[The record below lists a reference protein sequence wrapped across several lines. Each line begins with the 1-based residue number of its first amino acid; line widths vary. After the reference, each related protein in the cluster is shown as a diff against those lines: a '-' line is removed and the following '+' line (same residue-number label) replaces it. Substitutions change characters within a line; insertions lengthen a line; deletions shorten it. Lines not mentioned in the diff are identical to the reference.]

1 MENDVPA
8 LRSLERTEPRLRHL
22 TEASAIRRIVI
33 VGGGTAGWMV
43 AAALARFVGGSG
55 RRIVL
60 VESEA
65 IGTVGVGEGTIPPFL
80 EFNHQLGLDEAD
92 YLRATH
98 ATYKLGIEFVGWT
111 QEGQRYFHQFGPIGR
126 PLNGLSLHQL
136 WLKYRD
142 RASVGSLDAYSM
154 SGVAAAKHRFAH
166 SANDPASPL
175 SQLAYAFHFDASAY
189 GHYLRGHAERQGA
202 ERIEGR
208 IVEVERDS
216 ETGYV
221 TALKLDD
228 DRRVRGDLF
237 IDCSGFR
244 SLLLGDALGV
254 KFEDWSHWLPCDRA
268 LAVPSEREGPLLP
281 FTRST
286 AHPAGW
292 QWRIPLQ
299 HRTGNG
305 HVYCSAHMSDD
316 EAGRILLDTLDSK
329 PIAEPRLIKF
339 KAGRRS
345 KSWDKNVVAIGLSA
359 GFLEPLESTSIHLI
373 QHSVQKLLSLFP
385 GRGINPVERDE
396 FNRAMVKSYEPVRD
410 FIILHYHATRRTG
423 AFWDHVRTMDLPDT
437 LKHKFDLFREHGRVF
452 RYDDELFDVPSWVAV
467 MLGQGITPSH
477 VDPLTDAMPEAEVLR
492 ALAEQ
497 RSGYEQT
504 ALRLPLASDY
514 IERMLAAK
522 N

>member
-1 MENDVPA
+1 MSGN
-8 LRSLERTEPRLRHL
+8 
-22 TEASAIRRIVI
+22 ASIRRIVI

-43 AAALARFVGGSG
+43 AAALARFVGGNG

-65 IGTVGVGEGTIPPFL
+65 IGTVGVGEGTIPPIL
-80 EFNHQLGLDEAD
+80 EFNHQLGLDEAE

-98 ATYKLGIEFVGWT
+98 ATYKLGIDFVGWGG
-111 QEGQRYFHQFGPIGR
+111 EGQRYFHQFGHIGR

-142 RASVGSLDAYSM
+142 RPSVGPLDAYSM
-154 SGVAAAKHRFAH
+154 SGAAAAKLRFAH
-166 SANDPASPL
+166 SARDPDDPL
-175 SQLAYAFHFDASAY
+175 SQLAYAFHFDAAAY
-189 GHYLRGHAERQGA
+189 GRFLRGHAEKLGA

-208 IVEVERDS
+208 IVAVEQDS

-244 SLLLGDALGV
+244 SLLLGDTLGV
-254 KFEDWSHWLPCDRA
+254 TFEDWSHWLPCDRA
-268 LAVPSEREGPLLP
+268 IAVPSERNDPILP
-281 FTRST
+281 YTRAT

-305 HVYCSAHMSDD
+305 HVYCSDHMSDD
-316 EAGRILLDTLDSK
+316 EAGRILLETLDSK
-329 PIAEPRLIKF
+329 PIAEPRLLKF

-345 KSWDKNVVAIGLSA
+345 KSWEKNVIAVGLSA

-373 QHSVQKLLSLFP
+373 QHAVQKLLALFP
-385 GRGINPVERDE
+385 GRGISPVEQDE
-396 FNRAMVKSYEPVRD
+396 FNRAMVNSYEPVRD
-410 FIILHYHATRRTG
+410 FIILHYHATQRTG
-423 AFWDHVRTMDLPDT
+423 SFWDHVRSMDVPDT
-437 LKHKFDLFREHGRVF
+437 LKHKIELFREHGRVF
-452 RYDDELFDVPSWVAV
+452 RYNNELFDVPSWVAV
-467 MLGQGITPSH
+467 MLGQGILPTNI
-477 VDPLTDAMPEAEVLR
+477 DPLADAMPEAEVLR
-492 ALAEQ
+492 AMAEQ

-504 ALRLPLASDY
+504 ALKLPMAGDY
-514 IERMLAAK
+514 IERMIAT
-522 N
+522 

>member
-1 MENDVPA
+1 MSGD
-8 LRSLERTEPRLRHL
+8 
-22 TEASAIRRIVI
+22 ASIRRIVI

-43 AAALARFVGGSG
+43 AAALARFVGGNG

-65 IGTVGVGEGTIPPFL
+65 IGTVGVGEGTIPPIL
-80 EFNHQLGLDEAD
+80 EFNHQLGLDEAE

-98 ATYKLGIEFVGWT
+98 ATYKLGIEFVGWAE
-111 QEGQRYFHQFGPIGR
+111 EGQRYFHQFGEIGR

-142 RASVGSLDAYSM
+142 RPSVGPLDAYSM
-154 SGVAAAKHRFAH
+154 SGAAAAKRRFAH
-166 SANDPASPL
+166 SARDPNDPL
-175 SQLAYAFHFDASAY
+175 SQLAYAFHFDAAAY
-189 GHYLRGHAERQGA
+189 GQFLRGHAQKFGT

-208 IVEVERDS
+208 IVDVEQDGES
-216 ETGYV
+216 GYV

-228 DRRVRGDLF
+228 DRRVCGDLF

-244 SLLLGDALGV
+244 SLLLGDKLGV

-268 LAVPSEREGPLLP
+268 IAVPSERNDPILP
-281 FTRST
+281 YTRAT

-305 HVYCSAHMSDD
+305 HVYCSDHMSDD
-316 EAGRILLDTLDSK
+316 EAGSILLGTLDSK
-329 PIAEPRLIKF
+329 PIAEPRLLKF

-345 KSWDKNVVAIGLSA
+345 KSWEKNVIAIGLSA

-373 QHSVQKLLSLFP
+373 QHAVQKLLALFP
-385 GRGINPVERDE
+385 GPGISPVERDE
-396 FNRAMVKSYEPVRD
+396 FNRAMVNSYEPVRD
-410 FIILHYHATRRTG
+410 FIILHYHATQRAG
-423 AFWDHVRTMDLPDT
+423 AFWDHVRSMEVPDT
-437 LKHKFDLFREHGRVF
+437 LRHKFELFREHGRVF
-452 RYDDELFDVPSWVAV
+452 RYNNELFDVPSWVAV
-467 MLGQGITPSH
+467 MLGQGVIPTNT
-477 VDPLTDAMPEAEVLR
+477 DPLAGAMPEADVLR
-492 ALAEQ
+492 AMAEQ

-504 ALRLPLASDY
+504 ALKLPLAGDY
-514 IERMLAAK
+514 IERMIATRS
-522 N
+522 